1 MHYINSTIPKGK
13 RMRNANMLAYVAL
26 VFIAGA
32 LALTLIANIAP
43 ALRQVATKVDALM
56 VGQR

>member
-1 MHYINSTIPKGK
+1 
-13 RMRNANMLAYVAL
+13 MRNANMLAYVAL